1 MVNPFTLNV
10 FNHRVLKLHWC
21 TCKPVPVKV
30 GMNWTCPRLFVNAW
44 CGKLLGRTNTV
55 HEGSV
60 HGDNK
65 KTRTQ
70 DFVFLFVFG
79 WCEQRVGIAS
89 RRYYGGDGSIFFTGF
104 RVFGFHYFGDYNRL
118 HVVHM
123 YFYTLYKLHRH
134 VCTHTYMTFMNVKV
148 KVLCSTAHR
157 GMLEV
162 DTQATQ
168 GGV

>member
-1 MVNPFTLNV
+1 M
-10 FNHRVLKLHWC
+10 
-21 TCKPVPVKV
+21 
-30 GMNWTCPRLFVNAW
+30 NAW

-89 RRYYGGDGSIFFTGF
+89 RRYYGGDGSIFLQVSGYSGFITLEIIIDYMWYTCIFT
-104 RVFGFHYFGDYNRL
+104 HCTQIAQTCL
-118 HVVHM
+118 
-123 YFYTLYKLHRH
+123 YTHDIH
-134 VCTHTYMTFMNVKV
+134 ECE
-148 KVLCSTAHR
+148 S
-157 GMLEV
+157 E
-162 DTQATQ
+162 
-168 GGV
+168 